1 MCQTLSFSPG
11 GQKLKLLQTSQR
23 LKANIRCI
31 VWMWSGIR
39 IPGSFNWLTFCV
51 RCNSVRCIP
60 QQEQRF
66 IFEFCIY
73 LFILTSGGP
82 THILCRFH
90 FWQVSSFVD
99 LTAEYPKLY
108 ILVFLFTLF
117 PQDKPSASWF
127 LVGAQWQSYLLGK
140 LSLPRKPRTS
150 SEDACWAVVT
160 FLLYF
165 IADQIS
171 SVFNYLNSTLTFT
184 CWSLFLENTK
194 KSSRQQILNDSY
206 SVLTLFFS
214 SVFFSNPSS
223 PSPHLFLTCFRWAC
237 GGQRK

>member
-51 RCNSVRCIP
+51 GCNSVRCIP
-60 QQEQRF
+60 QQEQRL

-108 ILVFLFTLF
+108 IWCFSLRCFLKINL
-117 PQDKPSASWF
+117 Q
-127 LVGAQWQSYLLGK
+127 LVGFWSYLLGK

-160 FLLYF
+160 FPLYF

>member
-1 MCQTLSFSPG
+1 MVLESQVPLIDWLFAYDVTLSAVSR
-11 GQKLKLLQTSQR
+11 SR
-23 LKANIRCI
+23 
-31 VWMWSGIR
+31 
-39 IPGSFNWLTFCV
+39 
-51 RCNSVRCIP
+51 NSDLYLNFV
-60 QQEQRF
+60 F
-66 IFEFCIY
+66 IY
-73 LFILTSGGP
+73 LFWHLAGQLIFYVGSTFGRCLPLLIWQQSIPNFT
-82 THILCRFH
+82 
-90 FWQVSSFVD
+90 FWCFS
-99 LTAEYPKLY
+99 LRC
-108 ILVFLFTLF
+108 FLKINL
-117 PQDKPSASWF
+117 Q
-127 LVGAQWQSYLLGK
+127 LVGFWSYLLGK